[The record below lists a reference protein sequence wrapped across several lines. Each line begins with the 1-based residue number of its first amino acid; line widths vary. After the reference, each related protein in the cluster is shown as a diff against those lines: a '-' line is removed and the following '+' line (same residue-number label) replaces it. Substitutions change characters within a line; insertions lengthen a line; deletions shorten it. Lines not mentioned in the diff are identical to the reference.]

1 MATAVPYET
10 GFSRWVYILWGILS
24 IVAGFFLLTRP
35 AMTSLVLIEVM
46 AIFWIVGGIF
56 DMVRAISDR
65 GDYWGWRI
73 VAAIIG
79 IIAGLYIIGNPVLG
93 TLFTISIAFIL
104 LAIYSVIAGI
114 INIIVGIK
122 GEGAGWG
129 AIIIGVI
136 QVLVGGWLLFNWQAG
151 ALVFVPV
158 VAVFM
163 IVGGIFS
170 IIASFFSSR
179 AGVPDASPAAPAPKA
194 EEKPPAEAPPSD
206 PAG

>member
-129 AIIIGVI
+129 AIHYWSHPSIGRR
-136 QVLVGGWLLFNWQAG
+136 LVVVQLAGWS
-151 ALVFVPV
+151 
-158 VAVFM
+158 
-163 IVGGIFS
+163 VGIRACRSGIHDRRRIFS
-170 IIASFFSSR
+170 IIGVLLFEQ
-179 AGVPDASPAAPAPKA
+179 AGVLTLPCGTCKPKA